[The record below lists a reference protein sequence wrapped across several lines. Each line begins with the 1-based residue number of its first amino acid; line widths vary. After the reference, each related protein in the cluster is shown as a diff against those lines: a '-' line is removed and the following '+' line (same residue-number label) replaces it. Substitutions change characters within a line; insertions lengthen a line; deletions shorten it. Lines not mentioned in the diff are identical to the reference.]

1 MLHLCGL
8 CGNPCKILLLYLSD
22 NSTFLKKCPKCD
34 LMYHYQE
41 WSEGL
46 HNYNSHIILS
56 LQLCM
61 LLQNLIQVFVLLE
74 RS

>member
-1 MLHLCGL
+1 
-8 CGNPCKILLLYLSD
+8 
-22 NSTFLKKCPKCD
+22 
-34 LMYHYQE
+34 MYHYQE

-74 RS
+74 RN

>member
-1 MLHLCGL
+1 
-8 CGNPCKILLLYLSD
+8 
-22 NSTFLKKCPKCD
+22 
-34 LMYHYQE
+34 MYHYQE

-61 LLQNLIQVFVLLE
+61 LLQNLIQVFVHLE